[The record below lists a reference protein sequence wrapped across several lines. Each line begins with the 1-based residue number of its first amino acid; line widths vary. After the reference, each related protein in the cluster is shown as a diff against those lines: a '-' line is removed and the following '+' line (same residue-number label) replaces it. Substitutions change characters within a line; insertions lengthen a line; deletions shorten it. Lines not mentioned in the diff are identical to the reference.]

1 MENASQDLQSI
12 LQGFFEATASRE
24 EEAAFRAIVR
34 ECHAFGMVL
43 ARRYFSDPAEQEDCV
58 QESFVKL
65 YNALKRKKAQGQMPD
80 NLKAYWARAVQNH
93 AKDILRASKKY
104 LNGLTEPL
112 ESRHDL
118 KEETTT
124 VPNLPLIGLST
135 YFVKDELKS
144 MLLFEWI
151 LVKRA
156 FPTLKD
162 LAEHHGLKY
171 HRVTDRIAKGMT
183 VVAERIAAARQ
194 RPRPVAAQELT
205 EWLDEEEN
213 EALSA
218 LGKLIEPEEYSK
230 VNQRDDSLR
239 EQLKTQLIWWR
250 SMVEKHKQHLQ

>member
-1 MENASQDLQSI
+1 MKNASQDLQSI
-12 LQGFFEATASRE
+12 LQHFFDADGSRQE
-24 EEAAFRAIVR
+24 KAAFRAIVQ

-43 ARRYFSDPAEQEDCV
+43 ARRYFSDLAGQEDCV

-104 LNGLTEPL
+104 PNGLTEPI
-112 ESRHDL
+112 ENRHDL

-124 VPNLPLIGLST
+124 MPNLPLIGLST
-135 YFVKDELKS
+135 YFAKDELKS
-144 MLLFEWI
+144 TLLFEWI

-162 LAEHHGLKY
+162 LAEYHGLKY
-171 HRVTDRIAKGMT
+171 HRVTHRINKGMT
-183 VVAERIAAARQ
+183 VVAERITAARQ
-194 RPRPVAAQELT
+194 RPRPVAVQELT
-205 EWLDEEEN
+205 EWLDETET
-213 EALSA
+213 EALQA
-218 LGKLIEPEEYSK
+218 LGRLIEPEEYPK
-230 VNQRDDSLR
+230 VNQRDGSLR